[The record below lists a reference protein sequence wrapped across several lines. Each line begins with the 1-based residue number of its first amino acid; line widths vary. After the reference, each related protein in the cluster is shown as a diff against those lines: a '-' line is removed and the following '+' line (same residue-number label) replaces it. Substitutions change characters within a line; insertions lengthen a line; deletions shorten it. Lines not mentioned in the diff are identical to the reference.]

1 MSYLLT
7 LHQDA
12 TLTLATTERTVPAQQ
27 VQALESALD
36 LAAALQTLTS
46 SARDAAAQAQQA
58 ACEQGHRDGFAA
70 GLAQA
75 HHEAAGQIAAALQ
88 SLAQQHQHQREEL
101 RSALVTLATAM
112 VRCMASALAPD
123 QVVTALAL
131 QAFEQVVPP
140 QPVRLRLPAELVE
153 PVRAQLAT
161 RELPMPVQCLADTE
175 IHGLD
180 CVVES
185 QAGALLAGLDTVLAS
200 AAQRIE
206 TSQRQMAAPEAR
218 AA

>member
-112 VRCMASALAPD
+112 VRCIASALAPD

-140 QPVRLRLPAELVE
+140 QPVRLRLPTELVE

>member
-7 LHQDA
+7 LHHDA
-12 TLTLATTERTVPAQQ
+12 TLTLATTERTVPAQH

-75 HHEAAGQIAAALQ
+75 HQEAAGQI
-88 SLAQQHQHQREEL
+88 
-101 RSALVTLATAM
+101 
-112 VRCMASALAPD
+112 ASALAPD

>member
-12 TLTLATTERTVPAQQ
+12 TLTLATTERTVSAQH
-27 VQALESALD
+27 VQALETALD
-36 LAAALQTLTS
+36 LAAALQTFTN

-58 ACEQGHRDGFAA
+58 ACEQGHRDGYAA

-75 HHEAAGQIAAALQ
+75 RQEAAGQLAAALQ

-101 RSALVTLATAM
+101 RSALVTLAAAL

-140 QPVRLRLPAELVE
+140 QPVRLRLPAELAE

-175 IHGLD
+175 LHGLD

>member
-1 MSYLLT
+1 MRSSRSFAPGGSRR
-7 LHQDA
+7 DA
-12 TLTLATTERTVPAQQ
+12 MASRSPATAASAAIVMTAVRIVPTAGSGPRHAGEAHEGEGHDPGGHEGDGRATKRGRNIGSF
-27 VQALESALD
+27 QALAD
-36 LAAALQTLTS
+36 
-46 SARDAAAQAQQA
+46 R
-58 ACEQGHRDGFAA
+58 GK
-70 GLAQA
+70 
-75 HHEAAGQIAAALQ
+75 
-88 SLAQQHQHQREEL
+88 QHQHQREEL

-123 QVVTALAL
+123 QVLTALAL
-131 QAFEQVVPP
+131 QAFEHVVPP

-175 IHGLD
+175 LHGLD

-185 QAGALLAGLDTVLAS
+185 QAGALLAGLDTVLTS

>member
-12 TLTLATTERTVPAQQ
+12 TLTLATTERTVPAQH

-75 HHEAAGQIAAALQ
+75 TRKRRDRLQ
-88 SLAQQHQHQREEL
+88 QRCN
-101 RSALVTLATAM
+101 RWRNSTSTSAKN
-112 VRCMASALAPD
+112 C
-123 QVVTALAL
+123 
-131 QAFEQVVPP
+131 
-140 QPVRLRLPAELVE
+140 
-153 PVRAQLAT
+153 
-161 RELPMPVQCLADTE
+161 
-175 IHGLD
+175 
-180 CVVES
+180 
-185 QAGALLAGLDTVLAS
+185 
-200 AAQRIE
+200 
-206 TSQRQMAAPEAR
+206 AAPSSRWPLPWCVAWLR
-218 AA
+218 PWRPIKW

>member
-12 TLTLATTERTVPAQQ
+12 TVTLATTDRTVSAPH
-27 VQALESALD
+27 VQALETALD
-36 LAAALQTLTS
+36 LAAALQTLTA
-46 SARDAAAQAQQA
+46 SARDASAQAQEA
-58 ACEQGHRDGFAA
+58 AREQGLRDGYVA

-75 HHEAAGQIAAALQ
+75 RQEAVGEIATTLQ
-88 SLAQQHQHQREEL
+88 SLAQQQQHQREEL

-153 PVRAQLAT
+153 PVRAQLAM

-175 IHGLD
+175 LHGLD

-185 QAGALLAGLDTVLAS
+185 QAGALLAGLDTVLES
-200 AAQRIE
+200 AAQRLE
-206 TSQRQMAAPEAR
+206 TSQRQMAAPEPR

>member
-12 TLTLATTERTVPAQQ
+12 ALTLATTDRTVPAPQ
-27 VQALESALD
+27 VQALETALE
-36 LAAALQTLTS
+36 LAASLQALTA
-46 SARDAAAQAQQA
+46 SACDAAAQAQQLA
-58 ACEQGHRDGFAA
+58 REQGHRDGYAV

-75 HHEAAGQIAAALQ
+75 RDEAAVQLSAALQ

-101 RSALVTLATAM
+101 RGALVTLATAL
-112 VRCMASALAPD
+112 VRCMAAALAPE
-123 QVVTALAL
+123 QVVTALAQ

-140 QPVRLRLPAELVE
+140 QPVRLRLPPELLE
-153 PVRAQLAT
+153 PVRAQLA
-161 RELPMPVQCLADTE
+161 RCDLPMPVQCVPDAEL
-175 IHGLD
+175 HGLD
-180 CVVES
+180 CIVES

-206 TSQRQMAAPEAR
+206 ATQRQMSAPSAQV
-218 AA
+218 A